1 MKWLK
6 VVTNLQE
13 ICKKL
18 FSSCSTVSVTPSIN
32 THESSNDLIVLIIS
46 FIYSFEIKKNYAF
59 SSLRAPFPLIFLLN
73 LLTAFEVKLLT
84 NPGKLFLAKGIATFA
99 IAFFPKFANQ
109 EPKDPTDWMILDIW
123 ALLSFLLK
131 NH

>member
-1 MKWLK
+1 MDQNFL
-6 VVTNLQE
+6 VFLTPLLL
-13 ICKKL
+13 IL
-18 FSSCSTVSVTPSIN
+18 FSTEEITGCTNEVTKGGYKP
-32 THESSNDLIVLIIS
+32 HESSNDLIVLIIS

-109 EPKDPTDWMILDIW
+109 EPKDPTD
-123 ALLSFLLK
+123 
-131 NH
+131 